1 MPGRSFEIVYPNG
14 DFEIDASRQHPP
26 PAVGDTIRRQGRL
39 WRVTATTDGKPVI
52 VRVEL
57 VEERAGDVAS

>member
-14 DFEIDASRQHPP
+14 DFEIDASRQHAP
-26 PAVGDTIRRQGRL
+26 PAVGDTIRRHGKL
-39 WRVTATTDGKPVI
+39 WRVTATTDGKPVM

-57 VEERAGDVAS
+57 VEERARDVTG

>member
-1 MPGRSFEIVYPNG
+1 MPGRTFEIVYPNG
-14 DFEIDASRQHPP
+14 DFEIDASGQHAPP
-26 PAVGDTIRRQGRL
+26 TVGDRIRRRGKL

-57 VEERAGDVAS
+57 VEKRARDVAG

>member
-26 PAVGDTIRRQGRL
+26 PAVGDTIRRQGKL
-39 WRVTATTDGKPVI
+39 WKVTARMEGKPVI

-57 VEERAGDVAS
+57 VEPRARNVAG

>member
-1 MPGRSFEIVYPNG
+1 MPGRTFEIVYPNG
-14 DFEIDASRQHPP
+14 DFEIDVSGQHAP
-26 PAVGDTIRRQGRL
+26 PAVGDMIRRLGKL

-57 VEERAGDVAS
+57 VEERVSDAAG

>member
-14 DFEIDASRQHPP
+14 DYEIDASRQHDP
-26 PAVGDTIRRQGRL
+26 PAVGDTIRRHGKL
-39 WRVTATTDGKPVI
+39 WRVTATTAGKPVI

-57 VEERAGDVAS
+57 VEERARDVTG

>member
-14 DFEIDASRQHPP
+14 DFEIAASRQHPP
-26 PAVGDTIRRQGRL
+26 PAVGDTIRRRGKL
-39 WRVTATTDGKPVI
+39 WKVTATTDGKPVI

-57 VEERAGDVAS
+57 VEERARDVAG

>member
-1 MPGRSFEIVYPNG
+1 MPGRTFEIVYPNG
-14 DFEIDASRQHPP
+14 DFEIDASGRHAPP
-26 PAVGDTIRRQGRL
+26 TVGDTICRQGKL

-57 VEERAGDVAS
+57 VEKRARDVAG

>member
-14 DFEIDASRQHPP
+14 DFEIDASGQHPP
-26 PAVGDTIRRQGRL
+26 PTVGDTIRRHGKQ

-57 VEERAGDVAS
+57 VEERARDVAG

>member
-14 DFEIDASRQHPP
+14 SFEIDASGQHPP
-26 PAVGDTIRRQGRL
+26 PAVGDVIRRRGKL

-57 VEERAGDVAS
+57 VEERARDVAG

>member
-14 DFEIDASRQHPP
+14 DFEIDASGQNPP
-26 PAVGDTIRRQGRL
+26 PAVGDTMRRNGKL
-39 WRVTATTDGKPVI
+39 WRVKARTDGKPVI

-57 VEERAGDVAS
+57 VEKRARDVAG

>member
-1 MPGRSFEIVYPNG
+1 MPGRSFEIIYPNG
-14 DFEIDASRQHPP
+14 DFEIDAAGQHAPP
-26 PAVGDTIRRQGRL
+26 TVGDTIRRRGKL

-57 VEERAGDVAS
+57 VEKRARDVAR

>member
-14 DFEIDASRQHPP
+14 DYEIDASGQYAPP
-26 PAVGDTIRRQGRL
+26 SVGDTIRRQGKL

-52 VRVEL
+52 VRVKL
-57 VEERAGDVAS
+57 VEERARDVAR